1 VNYGLA
7 ETITQIYYF
16 YLSNSKMEYQMDI
29 QNLKAFLLVAENGSF
44 SQAAEKL
51 HLTQPAV
58 SKRVALL
65 EEQLGTELF
74 DRIGRVISLTEAGQA
89 LLPHAKS
96 VQRELDAAER
106 SVRDLSGDVAGQLR
120 LATSHHIGLH
130 RLPPVLSGF
139 SRDFPAVQIDIDF
152 MDSEQAYDLIMQ
164 GKAELAVVTL
174 APTKEA
180 SVISLPVWQDPLD
193 FMIAADHPLLQEKKH
208 PSLEAMSH
216 HPAILPG
223 LNTYTGQIIKRLFD
237 QHGLELQV
245 SLATNYLE
253 TIRMMASVGLGWTIL
268 PRSMRDE
275 SLATLAVKDVS
286 IERTLGLVYHR
297 GRSLSRAAQAFISS
311 VRSLGDCS

>member
-1 VNYGLA
+1 
-7 ETITQIYYF
+7 
-16 YLSNSKMEYQMDI
+16 MDT
-29 QNLKAFLLVAENGSF
+29 QNLRAFLLVAENGSF

-58 SKRVALL
+58 SKRIALL
-65 EEQLGTELF
+65 EEQLGAGLF
-74 DRIGRVISLTEAGQA
+74 DRIGRNVSLTEAGAA

-96 VQRELDAAER
+96 VQRELEAAER
-106 SVRDLSGDVAGQLR
+106 SVRDLAGDVAGQLR

-130 RLPPVLSGF
+130 RLPPVLSRF
-139 SRDFPAVQIDIDF
+139 SREFPGVQIDIDF
-152 MDSEQAYDLIMQ
+152 MDSEQAYELIMQ

-174 APTKEA
+174 APEQEN
-180 SVISLPVWQDPLD
+180 SVISLPVWHDPLD
-193 FMIAADHPLLQEKKH
+193 IMVARDHELLAAGTPPDLAAL
-208 PSLEAMSH
+208 SR

-237 QHGLELQV
+237 NHGLTLQV

-268 PRSMRDE
+268 PRSMGDDT
-275 SLATLAVKDVS
+275 LATLALEDVA

-297 GRSLSRAAQAFISS
+297 GRSLSRAARAFVEAVQAC
-311 VRSLGDCS
+311 GD